1 MFGNIPRHVSFE
13 LKDWQMFSDNSID
26 SGSFTVSKINYIGE
40 KDWFLLMPVNSEKRM
55 IEHTSILYQKLPN
68 GPNNQLFLFIGF
80 WHLDLP
86 L

>member
-1 MFGNIPRHVSFE
+1 MFGNIPRHVNFE

-26 SGSFTVSKINYIGE
+26 SGSSTVSKINYIGE

-80 WHLDLP
+80 WHLELP